1 VEVEDEAG
9 PLIEGEGQI
18 DLGRFYNEFIRP
30 GRGIAN
36 VIAAVDDAAEVRLNE
51 LIAASKEIATAPIR
65 AGRHARLQRGQS
77 SRPA

>member
-1 VEVEDEAG
+1 MVGVVEVEDEAG

-36 VIAAVDDAAEVRLNE
+36 VIAAVDDDAAEVRLNQ
-51 LIAASKEIATAPIR
+51 LIGSVERDRHGPNPSRR
-65 AGRHARLQRGQS
+65 AR
-77 SRPA
+77 